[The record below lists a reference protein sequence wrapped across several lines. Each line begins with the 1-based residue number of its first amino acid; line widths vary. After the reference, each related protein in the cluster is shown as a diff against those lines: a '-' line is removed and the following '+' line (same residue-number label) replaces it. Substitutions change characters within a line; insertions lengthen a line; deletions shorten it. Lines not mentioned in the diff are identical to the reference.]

1 MVNPD
6 GVIHGNTRT
15 NLLGYDVN
23 RKWEVTP
30 TRKESDE
37 VYSIVMG
44 LMKKI
49 PPIVYLIDL
58 HGHSKK

>member
-15 NLLGYDVN
+15 NLMGLDVN
-23 RKWEVTP
+23 RKWESFP
-30 TRKESDE
+30 D
-37 VYSIVMG
+37 
-44 LMKKI
+44 KKFSFEIYHIFNYLLGI
-49 PPIVYLIDL
+49 PPVSYLVDF